1 MDDQQIYANW
11 LSSVLT
17 LPRRAKQLMMV
28 FTDAALLV
36 FSLWAAYALR
46 FSEWW
51 PSDWLLEG
59 RFLFA
64 LMPLIGVFVFTRLG
78 LYRAVIRYVNF
89 QLLAAVA
96 TGSAILVALAF
107 AAIATTNIQVPRSIP
122 IIFGLTA
129 LMSIGGSRMVV
140 RFFYYLIIFSKKTHR
155 VLIYGAG
162 SAGRLLAGSLKRS
175 HFAIRAFLDDDPKKV
190 GRTLEG
196 RPVMSG
202 KSVGRTDET
211 GVATILLAMPTLGG
225 AEKEAVFDRLT
236 GLGYR
241 VITIPRLSDLA
252 SGSSI
257 QDLRPLDLEDLLERE
272 PVKPNPILLEQNIK
286 DQCVLVTGAG
296 GSIGS
301 ELCRQIIRLN
311 PSSLV
316 LLDHSEFML
325 FQINQELRQSLEE
338 IDCDGPKVRV
348 FPILGSTC
356 DREQMN
362 AVFSKHSVNTVFHA
376 AAYKHVHLLEENVS
390 QGVKNNVLG
399 TLELIRC
406 CESYQVDHA
415 VLVSTDKAVRPSS
428 VMGLSKRV
436 SELAIQDAAARPTR
450 TVFSIVRFGN
460 VLGSNGSVIPIFR
473 QQITSGGPVTVTD
486 PEVTRY
492 FMTIPEAASLVIQ
505 ASALARGGDVFVL
518 DMGDPVKIVSIA
530 ERLIKLAGRVPA
542 YEKTQASNTIQV
554 QFIGLKPG
562 EKLHEE
568 LTFAD
573 ERQPTLHP
581 KIFRVEEPTVDSS
594 KLATALGHWVEQADW
609 DHNQLKGEMLSLV
622 GDARFH

>member
-1 MDDQQIYANW
+1 MTRQNI
-11 LSSVLT
+11 T
-17 LPRRAKQLMMV
+17 LATV
-28 FTDAALLV
+28 DATIAV
-36 FSLWAAYALR
+36 
-46 FSEWW
+46 
-51 PSDWLLEG
+51 
-59 RFLFA
+59 FA
-64 LMPLIGVFVFTRLG
+64 LWVGVSLKNEAWFIVPLSAATLFVMAPVLSVSLFWRAG
-78 LYRAVIRYVNF
+78 LYRAIDHHLESQQIVVLGKTIAFYGLIFLTLCIV
-89 QLLAAVA
+89 LYP
-96 TGSAILVALAF
+96 TGI
-107 AAIATTNIQVPRSIP
+107 PRSVGVLQP
-122 IIFGLTA
+122 V
-129 LMSIGGSRMVV
+129 LMFIGIMILRVGRVLWYDHIESRIADYGV
-140 RFFYYLIIFSKKTHR
+140 RTP

-196 RPVMSG
+196 CPVMSA
-202 KSVGRTDET
+202 KAVGRTDET
-211 GVATILLAMPTLGG
+211 GVATILLAIPTLGG
-225 AEKEAVFDRLT
+225 AEKEDVFDQLT

-272 PVKPNPILLEQNIK
+272 PVKPNPILLEKNIK

-325 FQINQELRQSLEE
+325 FQIDQELRRSLGE
-338 IDCDGPKVRV
+338 IDCDVPRV
-348 FPILGSTC
+348 QVFTILGSTC
-356 DREQMN
+356 DREQMD
-362 AVFSKHSVNTVFHA
+362 AVFLNHSVNTVFHA

-406 CESYQVDHA
+406 CESFQVDHA

-436 SELAIQDAAARPTR
+436 SELAIQDAAARPNR
-450 TVFSIVRFGN
+450 TIFSIVRFGN

-473 QQITSGGPVTVTD
+473 QQITGGGPVTVTD

-573 ERQPTLHP
+573 VRQPTLHP
-581 KIFRVEEPTVDSS
+581 KIFRVEEPTVESS
-594 KLATALGHWVEQADW
+594 KLATVLGHCVEQGDW

>member
-1 MDDQQIYANW
+1 
-11 LSSVLT
+11 
-17 LPRRAKQLMMV
+17 
-28 FTDAALLV
+28 
-36 FSLWAAYALR
+36 
-46 FSEWW
+46 
-51 PSDWLLEG
+51 
-59 RFLFA
+59 
-64 LMPLIGVFVFTRLG
+64 
-78 LYRAVIRYVNF
+78 
-89 QLLAAVA
+89 
-96 TGSAILVALAF
+96 
-107 AAIATTNIQVPRSIP
+107 
-122 IIFGLTA
+122 
-129 LMSIGGSRMVV
+129 
-140 RFFYYLIIFSKKTHR
+140 
-155 VLIYGAG
+155 
-162 SAGRLLAGSLKRS
+162 
-175 HFAIRAFLDDDPKKV
+175 
-190 GRTLEG
+190 
-196 RPVMSG
+196 
-202 KSVGRTDET
+202 
-211 GVATILLAMPTLGG
+211 
-225 AEKEAVFDRLT
+225 
-236 GLGYR
+236 
-241 VITIPRLSDLA
+241 
-252 SGSSI
+252 
-257 QDLRPLDLEDLLERE
+257 
-272 PVKPNPILLEQNIK
+272 
-286 DQCVLVTGAG
+286 LVTGAG

-325 FQINQELRQSLEE
+325 FQIDQELRRSLGE
-338 IDCDGPKVRV
+338 IDCDVPRV
-348 FPILGSTC
+348 QVFTILGSTC
-356 DREQMN
+356 DREQMD
-362 AVFSKHSVNTVFHA
+362 AVFLNHSVNTVFHA

-406 CESYQVDHA
+406 CESFQVDHA

-436 SELAIQDAAARPTR
+436 SELAIQDAAARPNR
-450 TVFSIVRFGN
+450 TIFSIVRFGN

-473 QQITSGGPVTVTD
+473 QQITGGGPVTVTD

-568 LTFAD
+568 LTFTD

-581 KIFRVEEPTVDSS
+581 KIFRVEEPTVESS
-594 KLATALGHWVEQADW
+594 KLATVLGHCVEQGDW

>member
-1 MDDQQIYANW
+1 MTRQNITIATVDATIAVFALWVGVSLKNEAW
-11 LSSVLT
+11 FAVPLS
-17 LPRRAKQLMMV
+17 
-28 FTDAALLV
+28 AAPL
-36 FSLWAAYALR
+36 FSLAPVLSVAL
-46 FSEWW
+46 FWH
-51 PSDWLLEG
+51 
-59 RFLFA
+59 A
-64 LMPLIGVFVFTRLG
+64 G
-78 LYRAVIRYVNF
+78 LYRAIDHHLESR
-89 QLLAAVA
+89 QLVVLGKTIALYGLIFLTLCIVLYP
-96 TGSAILVALAF
+96 TG
-107 AAIATTNIQVPRSIP
+107 VPRSVGVLQP
-122 IIFGLTA
+122 V
-129 LMSIGGSRMVV
+129 LMFIGMIMVRVGRVLWYDHIESRIDDYGV
-140 RFFYYLIIFSKKTHR
+140 RTP

-162 SAGRLLAGSLKRS
+162 SAGRLLAVSLKRS
-175 HFAIRAFLDDDPKKV
+175 HFAIKAFLDDDPKKV

-196 RPVMSG
+196 CPVMSG
-202 KSVGRTDET
+202 KSVGRTDES

-236 GLGYR
+236 GLGYC

-272 PVKPNPILLEQNIK
+272 PVKPNPILLEKNIK

-325 FQINQELRQSLEE
+325 FQIDHELRRTLEE

-348 FPILGSTC
+348 FAILGSTC
-356 DREQMN
+356 DREQMD

-376 AAYKHVHLLEENVS
+376 AAYKHVYLLEGNVS
-390 QGVKNNVLG
+390 QVVKNNVLG

-436 SELAIQDAAARPTR
+436 SELAIQDAAAKPTR

-473 QQITSGGPVTVTD
+473 QQIKGGGPVTVTD

-505 ASALARGGDVFVL
+505 ASALASGGDVFVL

-542 YEKTQASNTIQV
+542 YEETQASNIIQIE
-554 QFIGLKPG
+554 FIGLKPG

-568 LTFAD
+568 LTYTD
-573 ERQPTLHP
+573 ERQPTLHT
-581 KIFRVEEPTVDSS
+581 KIFRVEEPTVESS
-594 KLATALGHWVEQADW
+594 KLATAFGHWVEKGDW
-609 DHNQLKGEMLSLV
+609 DPNQLKGEMLSLV

>member
-1 MDDQQIYANW
+1 MFIGMMMLRVGRVLWYDHIESRIDDY
-11 LSSVLT
+11 SVRT
-17 LPRRAKQLMMV
+17 P
-28 FTDAALLV
+28 
-36 FSLWAAYALR
+36 
-46 FSEWW
+46 
-51 PSDWLLEG
+51 
-59 RFLFA
+59 
-64 LMPLIGVFVFTRLG
+64 
-78 LYRAVIRYVNF
+78 
-89 QLLAAVA
+89 
-96 TGSAILVALAF
+96 
-107 AAIATTNIQVPRSIP
+107 
-122 IIFGLTA
+122 
-129 LMSIGGSRMVV
+129 
-140 RFFYYLIIFSKKTHR
+140 

-196 RPVMSG
+196 CAVMSG

-272 PVKPNPILLEQNIK
+272 PVKPNPILLEKNIK

-325 FQINQELRQSLEE
+325 FQIDQELHQSLEE

-348 FPILGSTC
+348 FAILGSTC
-356 DREQMN
+356 DREQMD

-406 CESYQVDHA
+406 CESYQVGHA

-436 SELAIQDAAARPTR
+436 SELAIQDAAFRPTR

-473 QQITSGGPVTVTD
+473 RQITSGGPVTVTD

-530 ERLIKLAGRVPA
+530 ERLIKLSGRVPA
-542 YEKTQASNTIQV
+542 YEKTQASNTIQL

-573 ERQPTLHP
+573 VRQPTLHP
-581 KIFRVEEPTVDSS
+581 KIFRVEEPTVESS
-594 KLATALGHWVEQADW
+594 KLTAALGHWIEQADW
-609 DHNQLKGEMLSLV
+609 DHDQLKGEMLSLV